1 MVPVEKARRSQGP
14 DAAWRRTDIAV
25 TCDDEISPG
34 WWWVGGVEDP
44 ARRDAARQWSH
55 GPDAAQLGG
64 GVKVL
69 TQWRRG
75 LNRVQISAA

>member
-25 TCDDEISPG
+25 TMRSLP
-34 WWWVGGVEDP
+34 VGGGSVELRT
-44 ARRDAARQWSH
+44 RRGAMRLGS
-55 GPDAAQLGG
+55 GVMVPNVTQLGG